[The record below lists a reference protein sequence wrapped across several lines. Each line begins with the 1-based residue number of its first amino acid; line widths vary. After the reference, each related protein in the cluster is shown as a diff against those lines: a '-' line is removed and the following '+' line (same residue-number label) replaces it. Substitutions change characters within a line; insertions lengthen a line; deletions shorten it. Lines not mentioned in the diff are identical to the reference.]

1 MKIQWK
7 QKDKFPS
14 EFFFIDQE
22 QRERFFEFVSFT
34 RNALVSAVKVR
45 FRVISLFNRTKNNF
59 LNLIN
64 KRVEDVR
71 IWIGTWNMG
80 N

>member
-34 RNALVSAVKVR
+34 RNALVSAVKVH

-59 LNLIN
+59 LN